1 MMTLFSLMTLNNPRQ
16 HGLTHLSVQLGHS
29 PECRCMR
36 TKAFLASPGRCPIDT
51 LTSHAWKSPSPP
63 LPQPA
68 PHGPPISVNGNW
80 GLLVAPVN
88 TSVAFLTLFI
98 LPLFTR
104 AISKSCWL
112 YLENTP
118 GIQAPVT
125 TSSAT
130 TLTPVAIIS
139 RLDYRYR
146 LNWFPCL
153 LSLWLRPPFS
163 LFSTAAE

>member
-1 MMTLFSLMTLNNPRQ
+1 M
-16 HGLTHLSVQLGHS
+16 HAH
-29 PECRCMR
+29 
-36 TKAFLASPGRCPIDT
+36 KAFLASQEMSMNT

-88 TSVAFLTLFI
+88 TSVAFLTLSFFHSSSSYQQI
-98 LPLFTR
+98 
-104 AISKSCWL
+104 CWL

-118 GIQAPVT
+118 DQAPV

-130 TLTPVAIIS
+130 TLTGIIIS

-153 LSLWLRPPFS
+153 LPLWLRPPFS
-163 LFSTAAE
+163 LCSQQLHSDC